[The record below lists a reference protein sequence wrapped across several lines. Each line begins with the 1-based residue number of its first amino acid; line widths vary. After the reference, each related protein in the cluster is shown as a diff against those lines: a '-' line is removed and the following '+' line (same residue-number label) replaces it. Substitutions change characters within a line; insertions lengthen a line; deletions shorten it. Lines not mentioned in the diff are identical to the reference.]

1 MVKLTRYIMIF
12 LCVSLLPQAVWADS
26 AVASLDRS
34 ITSWG
39 ESVVLQIRVN
49 GSADHDPDLSLL
61 SNDFDVLSQSQSS
74 SYSLINGTMSRSK
87 TWSINMMPKRQGR
100 LEIPA
105 ISLGNLHTQP
115 LSLQVLPAS
124 QASLAQA
131 KDIYLDVS
139 ANAQEVYVQAQLVLT
154 VKLFRA
160 VNLAQAELSEF
171 DIAHATIKKMGD
183 DKNYETVRD
192 QRRFVV
198 TERRY
203 AVFPEQSGIMHV
215 PALQFTGQVVSQ
227 GSLFSQA
234 GRVVRIQSKSLDIR
248 VRPIPQAWPQ
258 GKPWLAATDLTIQ
271 EIPPEHQ
278 TPFKVGEPFTRT
290 IEIRAA
296 GLTAEQLPDILG
308 HASLHGFKQYPDKP
322 ELITKLAEHGLVAI
336 RREKVAM
343 IPTQAG
349 DMQLPAII
357 ISWWNSDTNSLQK
370 AEILP
375 RMITVLPAEKQTKPI
390 GQTASSLKTQQ
401 GVSLHPVKPIARP
414 KPSPAEQPQGNL
426 RLWQALAVFFA
437 FAWLVSL
444 FLWWKSSRQHI
455 VLLHSNNSDDTAK
468 TSLKALH
475 KQLEIACKQADAKQV
490 ERLLPQWAALFFD
503 NPSII
508 YMAQLKGH
516 SNMLD
521 HAMMDLENYLYG
533 HSGQT
538 VWQGDKLWKAIVE
551 LRKPEKSEEILGL
564 KPLQS

>member
-26 AVASLDRS
+26 AAASLDRS

-61 SNDFDVLSQSQSS
+61 TNDFDVLSQSQSS
-74 SYSLINGTMSRSK
+74 SYSLINGTMSHSK
-87 TWSINMMPKRQGR
+87 TWSITMMPKRQGR

-234 GRVVRIQSKSLDIR
+234 GRVVRIQSKPLDIR
-248 VRPIPQAWPQ
+248 VRPIPQAWPK
-258 GKPWLAATDLTIQ
+258 GKPWVAATGLTIQ

-278 TPFKVGEPFTRT
+278 TSFKVGEPFTRT
-290 IEIRAA
+290 IEIRAE

-308 HASLHGFKQYPDKP
+308 HASLNGFKQYPDKP

-375 RMITVLPAEKQTKPI
+375 RMITVLPTEKQTKYI
-390 GQTASSLKTQQ
+390 DQTASSLKTQQ

-414 KPSPAEQPQGNL
+414 KASTAEQPQGNQ

-455 VLLHSNNSDDTAK
+455 ALLHSNSSDDTAK

-521 HAMMDLENYLYG
+521 HAMVDLENYLYG

-538 VWQGDKLWKAIVE
+538 VWQGDKLWQAIVE